1 MNPEN
6 YIKLVNFA
14 WDIAQKSPESIKTEV
29 FKITYSTLLTQ
40 TSTDFKTTEL
50 DSKMIACDES
60 LSPHSNFEKKLD
72 VFAKNCNLSTS
83 DLKDFYYIDDEEIY
97 ILPTLT
103 GSDAEKQT
111 IATQCI
117 LTSYQMLFGK
127 EWLDSQ
133 TLMKCVS
140 DSKVEGMDH
149 FARNM
154 RRRKNIL
161 IRGRGRGTVLEYKIT
176 NIGKLETFDILHNLI
191 KGERQ

>member
-14 WDIAQKSPESIKTEV
+14 WDIAQKSPEPIKTEV

-50 DSKMIACDES
+50 DPEMIIDDKS
-60 LSPHSNFEKKLD
+60 LSSHSNFEKKLH
-72 VFAKNCNLSTS
+72 VFANNCNLSAS

-97 ILPTLT
+97 ILPALT

-161 IRGRGRGTVLEYKIT
+161 IRGRGRGAVLEYKIT

-191 KGERQ
+191 KGEKQ